1 MKEHPYDQ
9 LVMLSN
15 IYIDLVKVNTGNG
28 EIKKAINDIAAMI
41 ATVTEKMRKNMV
53 TD

>member
-1 MKEHPYDQ
+1 MQTRLYEQ

-28 EIKKAINDIAAMI
+28 EIKKAVNDIAAMI
-41 ATVTEKMRKNMV
+41 ASVAEKLRKTTVT
-53 TD
+53 D

>member
-1 MKEHPYDQ
+1 MQTRLYEQ

-28 EIKKAINDIAAMI
+28 EIKKAVNDIAAMI
-41 ATVTEKMRKNMV
+41 ASVTEKLRKTTV